1 MQCVSSCSLNCTEH
15 FIYVLKTRHLV
26 VIDISFN
33 CIQHFSNL
41 KIHNNK
47 GFSYKG
53 ESKFKLEYLVFTL
66 IVHVGCQLSCQL
78 ENLYFVSKVLFW
90 KKFFLVLLLLL
101 E

>member
-53 ESKFKLEYLVFTL
+53 ESKFKLEYLISIYSYRTCWLSVVMLVREFIICFQSPFLEKVFFST
-66 IVHVGCQLSCQL
+66 
-78 ENLYFVSKVLFW
+78 FAFT
-90 KKFFLVLLLLL
+90 
-101 E
+101 